1 VRVFSFGLALAACA
15 ALTLLALGCGGGQS
29 GTTVEQPY
37 VALLR
42 ADYPERQY
50 VGVLRTDYLPARKAF
65 LATFGPC
72 HFSIDWSLCRHRN
85 LEFADAGEKLLAA
98 LTATPAPASLKDGA
112 ARLRQG
118 LNGVLDQVGTQNA
131 CIEAG
136 KEDACASF
144 SLCCNASAV
153 DLSNAIGEINA
164 AFPDAKLPSPNA

>member
-29 GTTVEQPY
+29 GTTVEQQSGPT
-37 VALLR
+37 V
-42 ADYPERQY
+42 EQQY
-50 VGVLRTDYLPARKAF
+50 VGVLRADYLPARKAF

-72 HFSIDWSLCRHRN
+72 HFSIDWSLCHHRN

-118 LNGVLDQVGTQNA
+118 LNDVLDQVRTQNA

-164 AFPDAKLPSPNA
+164 AFPDAKLPSPND